1 MRAVF
6 VQLMVFCRCAS
17 ITYFVKQCY
26 LENLVGG
33 IEMKVKY
40 IFVAL
45 FILLVSV
52 VSCSTGGNS
61 SYSTYPNSLVV
72 SGVATTK
79 TSPDTEIKKDDTSA
93 GNAFVEQMEP
103 TVIDT
108 TLGLV
113 DNTTDV
119 IVTTI
124 AASPVEKTPT
134 IVSLANDPSSNED
147 EAFTL
152 AKEAENSRIEIT
164 SSTVSQ
170 TGIAASSIP
179 IETKNEENSDVL
191 TEMVNTLETITVSEI
206 ADSLTNEK
214 NAEETLITQEE
225 SAVVSK
231 PVVANESESVS
242 EEVSAVIGLESIP
255 NKPSGNGNSEKT
267 EDTPVKSESGVASS
281 QNTSSSNEKMDTL
294 TEPTV
299 SNEDPTLTEKKS
311 VAERDSLAST
321 VFGGIGVIF
330 LVVAIVLFRK
340 KGSKRKISFIFF
352 GIFIAS
358 FALYIVFSEHILCEH
373 EWNEATCNQPQVCVL
388 CGKTKG
394 DALGHDFIFS
404 KVTKEASCQEEGVN
418 LYICSRCGETKEELM
433 AKKDHVE
440 GQVVTT
446 KPASYNQSGTYSYYC
461 KNCHEVYKTER
472 FELSAAEK
480 KKAFKEACNRYSYD
494 SLARRPD
501 TYKGLNVKLAG
512 KVIQVMEQG
521 NDVQLRV
528 DITQEKAS
536 YSSTYF
542 YDDTILVTYTKTTSE
557 RILEGDIVAL
567 YGVMAGNYTYT
578 TVLGASLTVPLMN
591 AKYIDRIT
599 DRTYNS
605 I

>member
-1 MRAVF
+1 V
-6 VQLMVFCRCAS
+6 
-17 ITYFVKQCY
+17 IK
-26 LENLVGG
+26 
-33 IEMKVKY
+33 MKVKHV
-40 IFVAL
+40 FVAL
-45 FILLVSV
+45 FVLLISV
-52 VSCSTGGNS
+52 VSCSTSTGGNS
-61 SYSTYPNSLVV
+61 SYSTRSNSLVLTEI
-72 SGVATTK
+72 STDK
-79 TSPDTEIKKDDTSA
+79 TFPDTGIKEDDTSVE
-93 GNAFVEQMEP
+93 NAFAEHMSSVV
-103 TVIDT
+103 TDT
-108 TLGLV
+108 TLTPV
-113 DNTTDV
+113 DNTTDAL
-119 IVTTI
+119 VTTM
-124 AASPVEKTPT
+124 AVSPVEKTPASE
-134 IVSLANDPSSNED
+134 SLSNDSSGNEV
-147 EAFTL
+147 EAF
-152 AKEAENSRIEIT
+152 ASEKEAETPHIEIAL
-164 SSTVSQ
+164 STVPQ
-170 TGIAASSIP
+170 TGIVASSIP
-179 IETKNEENSDVL
+179 VETKNEESSDVL
-191 TEMVNTLETITVSEI
+191 TKMDITPESIPVSEI
-206 ADSLTNEK
+206 VESFAKEK
-214 NAEETLITQEE
+214 DTGETLIAQEE
-225 SAVVSK
+225 IAVMTKTVEADEKVSVLEEAS
-231 PVVANESESVS
+231 VVRP
-242 EEVSAVIGLESIP
+242 ESIP
-255 NKPSGNGNSEKT
+255 NKPSGSENSEKND
-267 EDTPVKSESGVASS
+267 DTPAKSESGVASP
-281 QNTSSSNEKMDTL
+281 QETRSSNEKLDIPS
-294 TEPTV
+294 EPTV
-299 SNEDPTLTEKKS
+299 TNDGQTLTEKKS

-321 VFGGIGVIF
+321 IFGGIGVVF
-330 LVVAIVLFRK
+330 LIVAIVLFRK

-418 LYICSRCGETKEELM
+418 LYICSRCGETKEELI

-599 DRTYNS
+599 DRAYDS

>member
-1 MRAVF
+1 M
-6 VQLMVFCRCAS
+6 
-17 ITYFVKQCY
+17 IK
-26 LENLVGG
+26 
-33 IEMKVKY
+33 MKVKHV
-40 IFVAL
+40 FVAL
-45 FILLVSV
+45 FVLLISV
-52 VSCSTGGNS
+52 VSCSTSTGGNS
-61 SYSTYPNSLVV
+61 SYSTRSNSLVLTEI
-72 SGVATTK
+72 STDK
-79 TSPDTEIKKDDTSA
+79 TFPDTGIKEDDTSVE
-93 GNAFVEQMEP
+93 NAFAEHMSSVV
-103 TVIDT
+103 TDT
-108 TLGLV
+108 TLTPV
-113 DNTTDV
+113 DNTTDAL
-119 IVTTI
+119 VTTM
-124 AASPVEKTPT
+124 AVSPVEKTPASE
-134 IVSLANDPSSNED
+134 SLSNDSSGNEV
-147 EAFTL
+147 EAF
-152 AKEAENSRIEIT
+152 ASEKEAETPHIEIAL
-164 SSTVSQ
+164 STVPQ
-170 TGIAASSIP
+170 TGIVASSIP
-179 IETKNEENSDVL
+179 VETKNEESSDVL
-191 TEMVNTLETITVSEI
+191 TKMDITPESIPVSEI
-206 ADSLTNEK
+206 VESFAKEK
-214 NAEETLITQEE
+214 DTGETLIAQEE
-225 SAVVSK
+225 IAVMTKTVEADEKVSVLEEAS
-231 PVVANESESVS
+231 VVRP
-242 EEVSAVIGLESIP
+242 ESIP
-255 NKPSGNGNSEKT
+255 NKPSGSENSEKND
-267 EDTPVKSESGVASS
+267 DTPAKSESGVASP
-281 QNTSSSNEKMDTL
+281 QETRSSNEKLDIPS
-294 TEPTV
+294 EPTV
-299 SNEDPTLTEKKS
+299 TNDGQTLTEKKS

-321 VFGGIGVIF
+321 IFGGIGVVF
-330 LVVAIVLFRK
+330 LIVAIVLFRK

-418 LYICSRCGETKEELM
+418 LYICSRCGETKEELI

-599 DRTYNS
+599 DRAYDS